1 MQQPTPIRGN
11 SRAAAFFD
19 FEGQHQAASTPHG
32 GLDYTFFAP
41 DEDAKMRWL
50 FLLFVFICEAS
61 MAIEEPR
68 YTVIDSDPPFERR
81 LYAAF
86 VVAETQL
93 DGDFDAAS
101 RSGFRRIASYI
112 FGNNLQAEAGAQ
124 RKIAMTAP
132 VTVTP
137 VEQGWRVHF
146 VMPSAESMQS
156 LPQPLS
162 PQIQLRKVAEH
173 EVVALRFGG
182 WTTQATI
189 QAQTDRLRSWAITK
203 KLKLSPQVQV
213 ARYDDPFTLPW
224 NRRNEILIEIEP

>member
-1 MQQPTPIRGN
+1 
-11 SRAAAFFD
+11 
-19 FEGQHQAASTPHG
+19 
-32 GLDYTFFAP
+32 
-41 DEDAKMRWL
+41 
-50 FLLFVFICEAS
+50 

-68 YTVIDSDPPFERR
+68 YTVIDSAPPFERR
-81 LYAAF
+81 LYSAF

-112 FGNNLQAEAGAQ
+112 FGNNLQAEVGEQ

-132 VTVTP
+132 VTVAP

-146 VMPSAESMQS
+146 VMPSAESLQS

-162 PQIQLRKVAEH
+162 PQIQLRKVPEH
-173 EVVALRFGG
+173 EVVAVRFSG

-189 QAQTDRLRSWAITK
+189 QAQTDQLRSWAMAK

-213 ARYDDPFTLPW
+213 ARYDDPFTPPW
-224 NRRNEILIEIEP
+224 NRRNEILIQIEP